1 MKRAMVNTKED
12 NHGWEVNSG
21 NVIGGLPDM
30 KLDMEFSTAANLN
43 YSVLQTLNA
52 VCRCTLA
59 KDQFKIGTV
68 NQLTQFSF
76 P

>member
-1 MKRAMVNTKED
+1 MNTKED

-43 YSVLQTLNA
+43 YSLLQKEQTLNA

-68 NQLTQFSF
+68 SQLTQFPF

>member
-1 MKRAMVNTKED
+1 MKRAMVNRKED

-43 YSVLQTLNA
+43 YSVLQTGTNA
-52 VCRCTLA
+52 KRSLQVH
-59 KDQFKIGTV
+59 
-68 NQLTQFSF
+68 FSQGSV
-76 P
+76 